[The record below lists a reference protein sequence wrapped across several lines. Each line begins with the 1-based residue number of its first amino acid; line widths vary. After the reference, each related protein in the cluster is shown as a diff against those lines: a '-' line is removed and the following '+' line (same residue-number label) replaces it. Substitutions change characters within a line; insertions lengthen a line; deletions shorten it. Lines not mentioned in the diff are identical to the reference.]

1 MKQFLL
7 SLSRIIIVSI
17 FQFEFGIFFL
27 GKERQV
33 PVTTAGANVLSDRS
47 GHRQQQTPLREVRR
61 RDQSERQEPHPRG
74 VGRHHLSG
82 IKPRLQT
89 SQLQALRARRWQG
102 QGGQQQ

>member
-1 MKQFLL
+1 MKRFLL
-7 SLSRIIIVSI
+7 SFSRIIIVSI
-17 FQFEFGIFFL
+17 FQFEFGIFL

-82 IKPRLQT
+82 IEPRLQT
-89 SQLQALRARRWQG
+89 SQLQALRVRRRQG